1 MVDNFVDY
9 LQNVDTDYN
18 NLEYFGY
25 IEDNVIVNIYLMRF
39 VVVVVGTVKLVI
51 VVVGIAVEFDDY
63 LDNYYL

>member
-9 LQNVDTDYN
+9 LQNVGTGYN

-25 IEDNVIVNIYLMRF
+25 IEDNAIVNIFLMRF
-39 VVVVVGTVKLVI
+39 VGI
-51 VVVGIAVEFDDY
+51 VVDLDDY